1 MKIKVCGIT
10 NIEDALR
17 AEALG
22 ADALGFVFYN
32 KSKRYISPTEV
43 KIITNKLS
51 PFTMKVGVFV
61 NESPDMINILSE
73 ETGINTLQL
82 HGNERPEIL
91 SKLLL
96 PAIKAFRVN
105 DDFEFKQLDNYS
117 DFSILL
123 DTHSNDDYGGTGQ
136 TFAWELIPNEI
147 RKKII
152 LAGGISIDNIE
163 ILFKKIKPA
172 EIDLSSSLEIEPGKK
187 DNEKMK
193 EFFNKVNQFRRQLC

>member
-82 HGNERPEIL
+82 HGNEQPEIL

-96 PAIKAFRVN
+96 PAIKAFRIN

-117 DFSILL
+117 NFSILL

-136 TFAWELIPNEI
+136 TFTWELIPNEI